1 MSQDKTAEKNRQPAV
16 SLENYERIHAH
27 TADEAILR
35 KGSGITA
42 NTLPVRKA
50 EIPKEELCIDVKD
63 VSVMFNLS
71 KNREDGVKEYFINM
85 IKGKVGFTEFWA
97 LRNINLQVRKGDS
110 LALIGRNGSGKST
123 LLKTISGIIRPARGS
138 VRVEGSVAPLI
149 EISGGFDR
157 SLSARENIYLV
168 GTMHGHTKK
177 YIKSRFDE
185 IVEFAELEKFID
197 VPVKNYSSGMLAR
210 LGFSVATCVNAD
222 IIIADE
228 VLSVGDARFKKKC
241 EERISQMLSGGTTF
255 LFVSHSTAQVK
266 KLCKRAVWL
275 EKGKIMEDGPAAEV
289 CHSYAK
295 FIKSI
300 PLKQHTK
307 KTETQN
313 ET

>member
-1 MSQDKTAEKNRQPAV
+1 MSLKQDQTTSFKPVASFDRYDIMQQQALKKDTASDSLRSAQITEPYV
-16 SLENYERIHAH
+16 S
-27 TADEAILR
+27 
-35 KGSGITA
+35 KG
-42 NTLPVRKA
+42 
-50 EIPKEELCIDVKD
+50 EICIDVKD

-123 LLKTISGIIRPARGS
+123 LLKTIAGIIRPARGS
-138 VRVEGSVAPLI
+138 IHVEGSIAPLI

-185 IVEFAELEKFID
+185 IVDFAEIEKFID

-210 LGFSVATCVNAD
+210 LGFAVATCVNAD

-266 KLCKRAVWL
+266 KLCKRAVWI
-275 EKGKIMEDGPAAEV
+275 EKGKIMEEGPSARV
-289 CHSYAK
+289 CHNYAE
-295 FIKSI
+295 FMKSI
-300 PLKQHTK
+300 PIKHAK
-307 KTETQN
+307 KPEKTSQV
-313 ET
+313 